1 VDFLRLMPQKIPD
14 YRAAQT
20 FGLNAVC
27 RVKNRFSADFFGVL
41 CAKRNKLLDKAIA
54 DFTQVIRINPND
66 AKMYNNR
73 GNAYDDKGELDMAI
87 VDYNQALRI

>member
-27 RVKNRFSADFFGVL
+27 RVKNRLKADFWGFVREAQQTASAL
-41 CAKRNKLLDKAIA
+41 
-54 DFTQVIRINPND
+54 IRL
-66 AKMYNNR
+66 K
-73 GNAYDDKGELDMAI
+73 
-87 VDYNQALRI
+87 LRIYLKKFNHEPHKQTRTV